1 MVMYMRRASATRWLA
16 MGRWLERYPILQLL
30 AEHRVRV
37 TSGMRDGCSIVISV
51 TVWRIRII
59 IEFRGL

>member
-1 MVMYMRRASATRWLA
+1 MLLAGWLWEVGYWRLA
-16 MGRWLERYPILQLL
+16 QEVLPYPILQPL